1 MGGLIGGLIGS
12 KLKKKTVPNQGIW
25 KSLVNSVIFT
35 LIIGVI
41 AGVVWGVIGSIYGY
55 FLYLPNS
62 DLLLLR
68 GDYGLISAIGVG
80 LGLGV
85 SSSIFSGLIAGLVP
99 GMACIQHFVLR
110 LVLYINRIA
119 PWNYSQ
125 FLNYATEK
133 KILRRKGGSYQF
145 LNPELQNYFCTLIIN
160 HKD

>member
-1 MGGLIGGLIGS
+1 MGNFLND
-12 KLKKKTVPNQGIW
+12 KEKQ
-25 KSLVNSVIFT
+25 KSESLFRQMQYMSRNSPVR
-35 LIIGVI
+35 L
-41 AGVVWGVIGSIYGY
+41 S
-55 FLYLPNS
+55 
-62 DLLLLR
+62 
-68 GDYGLISAIGVG
+68 
-80 LGLGV
+80 
-85 SSSIFSGLIAGLVP
+85 GLVP